1 MVGRRG
7 SAAPSNWSNLRARS
21 RGDKA
26 EQTFRFLSER
36 HQPNVGKR
44 SQCGRSSVVER
55 QLPKLYVEGSI
66 PFARSN
72 SLRRHHFSPAFSKTT
87 CL

>member
-1 MVGRRG
+1 MRPTTRSEIVASVKHARRN
-7 SAAPSNWSNLRARS
+7 A
-21 RGDKA
+21 KA
-26 EQTFRFLSER
+26 LAVPAFPRPPFALSLLER
-36 HQPNVGKR
+36 
-44 SQCGRSSVVER
+44 GRSSVVER

-87 CL
+87 CR